1 MSWNEKNWLDQW
13 NQAIEV
19 KNKQDRRSFTRPL
32 LASVFKDT
40 VEKVRQGGYH
50 TAEGWVDLNLNKD
63 IEAQTVFYDM
73 PVQSVQTDIRDKASA
88 ISVMP
93 VDCLELARDIAAGNP
108 DAQVCVLN
116 LASYSNPGGG
126 VYDGAAAQEE
136 YLFRCSDYFRSLY
149 QYADFASMYGVKQHS
164 EYIYPLHNEYGAV
177 FSRGITVFR
186 DIQARGY
193 KLLERPFKVN
203 MLAAAAHR
211 NPKTVT
217 VGGEVR
223 YTRAEEAYMINKVRT
238 ILRIAYENGQ
248 THLVLGA
255 LGCGAFHN
263 PPKQVAQ
270 IFKKVLQEP
279 EFRGIFQYV
288 YFAIINDHNSN
299 GNYEAFEK
307 VFSSRQ

>member
-1 MSWNEKNWLDQW
+1 MKWNEKLWLDKW
-13 NQAIEV
+13 NQAITV
-19 KNKQDRRSFTRPL
+19 KNMHERRLLTRPL
-32 LASVFKDT
+32 LARVFKDT
-40 VEKVRQGGYH
+40 VETVRQGGYN
-50 TAEGWVDLNLNKD
+50 TPDGWVDLNPNKD
-63 IEAQTVFYDM
+63 IESQTVFYDM
-73 PVQSVQTDIRDKASA
+73 PVQSVQTDIRDKANA

-93 VDCLELARDIAAGNP
+93 VDSLELARDIAVGNP
-108 DAQVCVLN
+108 GAQVCVLN
-116 LASYSNPGGG
+116 LASYANPGGG

-149 QYADFASMYGVKQHS
+149 QYADFAYMYGVKQHP

-177 FSRGITVFR
+177 FSRGVTVFR
-186 DIQARGY
+186 DTQARGY

-203 MLAAAAHR
+203 MLAVAAHR

-238 ILRIAYENGQ
+238 ILRVAYENGQ

-270 IFKKVLQEP
+270 IFKKVLEEP
-279 EFRGIFQYV
+279 EFRGIFHYV

-307 VFSSRQ
+307 VFGANN